1 MSITKFFG
9 AVSSIFKQWVDWA
22 MDQTKDFDAWDFFWL
37 KMAAMAVGMLLGV
50 SCSSVLK
57 KFMPLVFV
65 FFFFSAYKVMAP
77 RLASLGELIVGDYDK
92 DVQKFTD
99 DYDAPDFI

>member
-1 MSITKFFG
+1 MFIQKYLSGLVSFFKRW
-9 AVSSIFKQWVDWA
+9 IDWA

-57 KFMPLVFV
+57 KMMPLVFV

-77 RLASLGELIVGDYDK
+77 RLGSLGEMIVGDYDK
-92 DVQKFTD
+92 DVRKFTD
-99 DYDAPDFI
+99 DYEAPDFI